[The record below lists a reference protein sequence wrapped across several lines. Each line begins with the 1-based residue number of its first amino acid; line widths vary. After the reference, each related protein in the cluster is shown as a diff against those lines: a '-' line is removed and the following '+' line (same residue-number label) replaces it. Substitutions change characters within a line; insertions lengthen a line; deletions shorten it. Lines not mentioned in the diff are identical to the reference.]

1 MGYRKPD
8 LAGAWYPGGEREV
21 CETIEGYIGQ
31 MRQPKD
37 PYKGIG
43 GIVPHAGWYF
53 SGRTAFSV
61 FYSISKKDSPQLVWL
76 FGMHLPPGGPDYIFI
91 DDGYQTPLGN
101 IPVHREAALMLSD
114 SFDFLKENARSYS
127 QDNTIEVQ
135 LPFVKYLFPE
145 ASIVTVGVSPSERAA
160 EIGDRAASISRELGV
175 SCCFIGSTDL
185 THYGPNYAF
194 TPHGIGKESVQWVT
208 QKNDRE
214 IIDMFLD
221 ADGEGTLRSALSK
234 QNACCPGAA
243 AATIGAVKKSGVRR
257 GVLVQY
263 TTSYDIHPD
272 SSFVGYA
279 GVVY

>member
-1 MGYRKPD
+1 MGYRRPD

-21 CETIEGYIGQ
+21 RKTIERYIKKVSK
-31 MRQPKD
+31 PID
-37 PYKGIG
+37 SYKGVG

-61 FYSISKKDSPQLVWL
+61 FYSIAEKRSPRLIWL
-76 FGMHLPPGGPDYIFI
+76 FGMHLPPKGPDYIFI
-91 DDGYQTPLGN
+91 DDGYKTPLDTL
-101 IPVHREAALMLSD
+101 PVHKEAVRMMNETF
-114 SFDFLKENARSYS
+114 SFSQEDARSYT

-145 ASIVTVGVSPSERAA
+145 ASIVTVGVSPSEHAVKVGERAA
-160 EIGDRAASISRELGV
+160 AITQELGE
-175 SCCFIGSTDL
+175 SGCFIGSTDL

-194 TPHGIGKESVQWVT
+194 TPHGTGKESVQWVRE
-208 QKNDRE
+208 KNDKE
-214 IIDMFLD
+214 VVDLFLK
-221 ADGEGTLRSALSK
+221 ADWGGALRSALSK

-243 AATIGAVKKSGVRR
+243 VAAIAAVKKMGAEK

-263 TTSYDIHPD
+263 TTSYDVHPD
-272 SSFVGYA
+272 YSFVGYA